1 MGGNIP
7 GISSFSVKDQ
17 IITILAF
24 TGHRVSVSTHNSA
37 IVA

>member
-1 MGGNIP
+1 MGENTP

-17 IITILAF
+17 IITFLAF
-24 TGHRVSVSTHNSA
+24 AGHRVSVSTRNSA